1 MVEGDDVDITTSA
14 LLVSF
19 ALSERVERAYSLD
32 VGVYLANTWQSLI
45 IRSRQQTSLP
55 RQP

>member
-1 MVEGDDVDITTSA
+1 MDRCGDESGMMVEGDDIEITTSA

-32 VGVYLANTWQSLI
+32 VGVNVAYTW
-45 IRSRQQTSLP
+45 
-55 RQP
+55 